1 MANTMSMRFE
11 TENDAPFKKN
21 LDEIA
26 SKLKVNYAQMGL
38 LTAQYDSNA
47 TSQEALRAKSDA
59 LRAAMENQRAKVQ
72 LLSDK
77 MKDSTS
83 KTGEGSTATLNY
95 QTSLTKA
102 ETELAKM
109 QNQLNGYDKS
119 MQSASKSSTSMA
131 DVANGLTSTLG
142 VSLPPA
148 MQGCIS
154 KLDGVSASGAAAV
167 GVIAS
172 LAVGLGKLTI
182 DTAKTADN
190 LLTLSSTTGLS
201 TDELQEYEYAAEL
214 VDVSS
219 DTMQSSMTKMIKSM
233 SAAKDGTGDAAEAYK
248 ELKIKVTDSHGA
260 LKDANTVFYQAIDAL
275 GKVKNET
282 ERDALSMSIF
292 GKSARDLNPLIEAG
306 SGKLKELGE
315 EAHNVGYVMDNET
328 LQQFGQLDDAMQRM
342 EKQGDALKN
351 SLALAMLPILT
362 ALFET
367 IGKIPV
373 PVLQTIIV
381 LVTVITT
388 ILLVIKAIKDVTS
401 TAGAIKGFLDPAN
414 AQMLKTTG
422 IILGIAAAV
431 IAVLLLIAALTNK
444 TGQVKEITSS
454 IGESMNSVTASTASV
469 TQNYPRNARG
479 SRFWVGGTTTVGE
492 EGPEIVTLP
501 RGSRIYPNG
510 QGPKQSGGNTTNT
523 YYVTIDAKNV
533 REFNDVVAIAQNEA
547 TSIRQGVVPVGA
559 V

>member
-1 MANTMSMRFE
+1 MPDTITTRFE
-11 TENDAPFKKN
+11 IEGDAAYKKN

-38 LTAQYDSNA
+38 LTAQYDTNA

-77 MKDSTS
+77 MKDSTA

-119 MQSASKSSTSMA
+119 MQSASKSSTSLA
-131 DVANGLTSTLG
+131 DVANGLTSAMG

-148 MQGCIS
+148 MQSAIS

-167 GVIAS
+167 GVVAS
-172 LAVGLGKLTI
+172 LAVGLGKLTV

-201 TDELQEYEYAAEL
+201 TDALQEYQYAAEL

-219 DTMQSSMTKMIKSM
+219 DTMQGSLTKMIKSM
-233 SAAKDGTGDAAEAYK
+233 DAAKGGTGATAEAFK
-248 ELKIKVTDSHGA
+248 ALKIKVTDSHGA
-260 LKDANTVFYQAIDAL
+260 LKDANTVYYQAIDAL

-454 IGESMNSVTASTASV
+454 IGDSMNSVTASTASV

-479 SRFWVGGTTTVGE
+479 SRFWVGGATTVGE

-510 QGPKQSGGNTTNT
+510 QGPKQSGGNTTN
-523 YYVTIDAKNV
+523 YYNVTIDAKNV
-533 REFNDVVAIAQNEA
+533 REFNDVVTIAQNEA

-559 V
+559 I

>member
-1 MANTMSMRFE
+1 MPDNITTRFE
-11 TENDAPFKKN
+11 IEGDAAYKKN
-21 LDEIA
+21 LGEIN
-26 SKLKVNYAQMGL
+26 SQLKVNYAQMGL
-38 LTAQYDSNA
+38 LTAQYDDNA

-72 LLSDK
+72 LLTDK
-77 MKDSTS
+77 MKDSAA
-83 KTGEGSTATLNY
+83 KTGAGSTATLNY

-119 MQSASKSSTSMA
+119 MQSASKSSTSLA
-131 DVANGLTSTLG
+131 DVANGLTSAMG

-148 MQGCIS
+148 MQTCIS

-167 GVIAS
+167 GVVAS
-172 LAVGLGKLTI
+172 LAVGLGKLTM

-201 TDELQEYEYAAEL
+201 TDALQEYEYAAEL

-219 DTMQSSMTKMIKSM
+219 DTMQSSLTKMIKSM
-233 SAAKDGTGDAAEAYK
+233 SAAKDGTGDAAAAYK
-248 ELKIKVTDSHGA
+248 ELGIKVTDSHGA

-306 SGKLKELGE
+306 STKLKELGV

-328 LQQFGQLDDAMQRM
+328 LQSFGALDDATQRWD
-342 EKQGDALKN
+342 KKIDAVKMKLGEGLLPVLTGITDVLN
-351 SLALAMLPILT
+351 AIPTPILT
-362 ALFET
+362 A
-367 IGKIPV
+367 IAIAGS
-373 PVLQTIIV
+373 IIV
-381 LVTVITT
+381 VVGLIAKAVRDAAVANA
-388 ILLVIKAIKDVTS
+388 ILAASNTMVGVTS
-401 TAGAIKGFLDPAN
+401 ATAGAGLAT
-414 AQMLKTTG
+414 MLPY
-422 IILGIAAAV
+422 
-431 IAVLLLIAALTNK
+431 LLLIAAIAIGIGAVVGLINTVKQNIK
-444 TGQVKEITSS
+444 ETAQSASKVQVTTG
-454 IGESMNSVTASTASV
+454 
-469 TQNYPRNARG
+469 YPRNARG

-533 REFNDVVAIAQNEA
+533 REFNDVVTIAQNEA

>member
-1 MANTMSMRFE
+1 MPDNITTRFE
-11 TENDAPFKKN
+11 IEGDAAYKKN

-38 LTAQYDSNA
+38 LTAQYDTNA

-77 MKDSTS
+77 MKDSTA
-83 KTGEGSTATLNY
+83 KTGAGSTATLNY

-119 MQSASKSSTSMA
+119 MQSASKSSTSLA
-131 DVANGLTSTLG
+131 DVANGLTSAMG

-148 MQGCIS
+148 MQSAIS
-154 KLDGVSASGAAAV
+154 KLDGVSASAGAAV
-167 GVIAS
+167 GVVAS
-172 LAVGLGKLTI
+172 LAVGLGKLTM

-201 TDELQEYEYAAEL
+201 TDALQEYEYAAEL

-219 DTMQSSMTKMIKSM
+219 DTMQGALTKMVKSM
-233 SAAKDGTGDAAEAYK
+233 SSAKDGTGDAAEAYK
-248 ELKIKVTDSHGA
+248 ELGIKVTDSHGA

-275 GKVKNET
+275 GKVKSGT
-282 ERDALSMSIF
+282 ERDALAMSIF
-292 GKSARDLNPLIEAG
+292 GKSAQELNPLIDAG
-306 SGKLKELGE
+306 SEKLKELGV
-315 EAHNVGYVMDNET
+315 EAHNVGYVMDSET
-328 LQQFGQLDDAMQRM
+328 VNSFGKLDDSTQRWTNKIDAVKM
-342 EKQGDALKN
+342 KLAEGLLPVLTGITDALN
-351 SLALAMLPILT
+351 SIPTPILT
-362 ALFET
+362 A
-367 IGKIPV
+367 IAIAGGV
-373 PVLQTIIV
+373 IV
-381 LVTVITT
+381 VVGLIA
-388 ILLVIKAIKDVTS
+388 KAIRDAAV
-401 TAGAIKGFLDPAN
+401 AN
-414 AQMLKTTG
+414 AILAASNTMVGVTG
-422 IILGIAAAV
+422 AAAGSGLSTMLPYL
-431 IAVLLLIAALTNK
+431 ILIAAIAVGVWALSNAIKQIKEDLKNADK
-444 TGQVKEITSS
+444 T
-454 IGESMNSVTASTASV
+454 V
-469 TQNYPRNARG
+469 TQAQTATSYPRNARG